1 MSTLARLVLVAAA
14 ALLVVPPELAAA
26 ETAGASQAR
35 PATRPVR
42 KNTKRAVRSTTG
54 AGQKTKTKL
63 RADRGQVRPDRSPLK
78 AKVATGD
85 QVRAK
90 KTGKA
95 GRVDISKLPLSE
107 QIAIQIEEL
116 LRGPLRAGTTSLF
129 VADAITGKP
138 VFSVYPDDP
147 LNPASNVKLIAT
159 ATALDLLGPDYRYTT
174 RVLGQTPDEQTGALA
189 DGLYLLGSYDP
200 TFAKASVEGLARQLV
215 DAGLTRLDGDIVV
228 GSTPTRDGM
237 YRSFVDLTITAGAPG
252 EPVTVVMEP
261 PTDFVKLVVTAT
273 TSKKKRPKPGI
284 SVANKYVTDEL
295 GRKRLE
301 ITVSGQIAQ
310 GKSVVRDVWMKE
322 RAYFA
327 AHLLRGALRELG
339 VEVTGDVRV
348 AELRDYLD
356 AALLAGYIPMPIA
369 EHRSQRLAEIVQ
381 RVNKRSTNWL
391 ADRVIMTAAAKRYG
405 GKPDMRTAV
414 DAMYKW
420 LEKKTGLGRDEVVI
434 DTGSGLSYKTELS
447 ARQVVTVLRA
457 ALGLEEA
464 TALREEKVQSA
475 YRNSL
480 AIGGVDGTIRK
491 RFKTL
496 DATVLGKTGTL
507 LRVVS
512 LAGVIEVG
520 GRQLVFSVISNGHES
535 HWKGR
540 IRDGHERLIGLLCE
554 YLHKLPPEGG
564 VPSEGPAH
572 PERGPEG
579 AESKD
584 EAPPSIADEIELIDE
599 TDEESTTETADQ

>member
-1 MSTLARLVLVAAA
+1 MSRVARLVLVAAA
-14 ALLVVPPELAAA
+14 ALLVLPPELAVA
-26 ETAGASQAR
+26 ETSQVSGAAQAR
-35 PATRPVR
+35 PASRPVR
-42 KNTKRAVRSTTG
+42 KNTKRATRSTTG

-63 RADRGQVRPDRSPLK
+63 RADRGQVRADRSPLK

-85 QVRAK
+85 QVRATK
-90 KTGKA
+90 KSGKA
-95 GRVDISKLPLSE
+95 GRVDVSKLPLSE

-174 RVLGQTPDEQTGALA
+174 RVLGQTPDDQDGVLA

-200 TFAKASVEGLARQLV
+200 TFAKTSIEGLARQLV
-215 DAGLTRLDGDIVV
+215 DAGLTRLDGDVVV
-228 GSTPTRDGM
+228 GPTPTRDGM
-237 YRSFVDLTITAGAPG
+237 YRSFVDLTITAAAPG

-284 SVANKYVTDEL
+284 SVTNEYVTDEL
-295 GRKRLE
+295 GHKRLE

-348 AELRDYLD
+348 GELREYVDT
-356 AALLAGYIPMPIA
+356 ALLGGYIPMPLA

-405 GKPDMRTAV
+405 GKPDMKTAV
-414 DAMYKW
+414 DAMYRW
-420 LEKKTGLGRDEVVI
+420 LEKKTDLTREDVVI

-464 TALREEKVQSA
+464 TALREEKVQTA

-512 LAGVIEVG
+512 LAGVIEVD

-554 YLHKLPPEGG
+554 YLHKLPPEDGATKIA
-564 VPSEGPAH
+564 EPAAPAPVEH
-572 PERGPEG
+572 V
-579 AESKD
+579 